1 MLILKSFASER
12 SVDSAPCGS
21 YLSRRNDLHL
31 HCASGFCT
39 QILAHMLDSLVRV
52 SRRVDENHFV
62 SIANPATDRPCP
74 VPTCRTDRTLF
85 SHALGPAGTRGRKSG
100 LSNLSQDQRRTS
112 ELESTSTPTL
122 WRLSP
127 TDLTDADPPCT
138 TGPPG
143 SRMTTQHKEWDA
155 PSQPEVS
162 IVQGNDWFPALP
174 S

>member
-1 MLILKSFASER
+1 MLILKSLASER

-21 YLSRRNDLHL
+21 YLSRRSDLHL
-31 HCASGFCT
+31 HCASGFST

-62 SIANPATDRPCP
+62 SIANPATSRPRP

-85 SHALGPAGTRGRKSG
+85 SHALGSAGARGCKSG
-100 LSNLSQDQRRTS
+100 LSLLSQAQRRTPG
-112 ELESTSTPTL
+112 LESTSTPTP
-122 WRLSP
+122 WGLSP
-127 TDLTDADPPCT
+127 TSLTDADPPHA

-143 SRMTTQHKEWDA
+143 GRMATQHKEWDA
-155 PSQPEVS
+155 PSRPKVS
-162 IVQGNDWFPALP
+162 IVPDNDWLPALP

>member
-31 HCASGFCT
+31 HYASGFCT

-62 SIANPATDRPCP
+62 SIANPATSRPRP

-85 SHALGPAGTRGRKSG
+85 SHALGSAGTRGCKSG
-100 LSNLSQDQRRTS
+100 LSLLSQAQRRTPG
-112 ELESTSTPTL
+112 LESTSTPTP
-122 WRLSP
+122 WGLSP
-127 TDLTDADPPCT
+127 TSLTDADPPHA

-143 SRMTTQHKEWDA
+143 SRVTTQHKEWDA
-155 PSQPEVS
+155 SPQPEVS
-162 IVQGNDWFPALP
+162 IAQGNDWLPALP

>member
-1 MLILKSFASER
+1 MLILKSLASER

-31 HCASGFCT
+31 HYASGFCT

-62 SIANPATDRPCP
+62 SIANPATSRPRP

-85 SHALGPAGTRGRKSG
+85 SHALGSAGARGCKSG
-100 LSNLSQDQRRTS
+100 LSLLSQAQRRTPG
-112 ELESTSTPTL
+112 LESTSTPTP
-122 WRLSP
+122 WGLSP
-127 TDLTDADPPCT
+127 TSLTDADPPHA

-143 SRMTTQHKEWDA
+143 SRVTTQHKEWDA
-155 PSQPEVS
+155 PPRPEVS
-162 IVQGNDWFPALP
+162 IAQGNDWLPALP